1 MRTKPTTH
9 SHRER
14 EKGSQRERE
23 EVGRYTQREGR
34 GERDKRVETYTQ
46 IHIDKHRVEKDGG
59 DMRTQRHTHR
69 DIYTGGRWK
78 ERETQRQHTETYAE
92 MHIKRDTQTRSNTC
106 KHTCAHTQTCIH
118 TYTYMSVTDKSA
130 YRLRESKVM

>member
-1 MRTKPTTH
+1 MTTRSLVRTKPTTH

-59 DMRTQRHTHR
+59 DMHTQRHTHR
-69 DIYTGGRWK
+69 DIYTEGGGRK
-78 ERETQRQHTETYAE
+78 EKHRDNTQR
-92 MHIKRDTQTRSNTC
+92 HIQRCT
-106 KHTCAHTQTCIH
+106 
-118 TYTYMSVTDKSA
+118 
-130 YRLRESKVM
+130 